1 MGETGLVK
9 EVIHNQQAARH
20 TSHNPQVAGLG
31 SEPPPRCQGQSPN
44 LVSRHV
50 LSLAAEYLV
59 GTAVWSAPLLPAH
72 ENECLL
78 QAEEQDMSA
87 RQMLWIQ
94 RQQ

>member
-1 MGETGLVK
+1 M
-9 EVIHNQQAARH
+9 IHNQQAAGH

-31 SEPPPRCQGQSPN
+31 FEPTSRCQGQSPN

-50 LSLAAEYLV
+50 LSLAAVYLV
-59 GTAVWSAPLLPAH
+59 GTSLWSAPLLPAH

-78 QAEEQDMSA
+78 QAEEQDVNA

-94 RQQ
+94 R